1 MKILTSLLALPL
13 TLGLLFGLAL
23 SPIAHAEKNP
33 WLDYYDIEKVEYPKT
48 LDPQISGLSA
58 LKDGSIALTTI
69 SGDVVLYQ
77 PKNKTWTTF
86 ATGLDQPLGIVQDSK
101 NSFVVMQKPE
111 LTRLVDK
118 NNDGKA
124 DLYQTLYNGF
134 GMTGNYHEFA
144 FGPVVDSK
152 GNYYIS
158 LNIASNFNG
167 INQYIRGEYS
177 DMCPPED
184 QMRQWHD
191 FKKWMAGYRKQVTRM
206 FSCVPFRGWVMK
218 ISPDG
223 SAEPYASGF
232 RSPAGMHIDPLD
244 KLWVTDNQGDWIGT
258 SPLHQINQGDFAG
271 HPASLHWL
279 KGWKIKHKDVTTN
292 DLLNIRKPSAGL
304 FPQGE
309 LANSP
314 TQPLSTIKPELFG
327 LPEGELIIGDMN
339 INNLIRFLPDPIEGV
354 MQGTLIPFISGDE
367 LGIGN
372 FRLDFSSDGS
382 LWIGK
387 VHLGWAGDE
396 GLLKITK
403 KPNDIFIVNKVKL
416 LPDGFEI
423 RFNNALTNV
432 PTEINITRH
441 GYHYHAKYGSEK
453 VGLQKV
459 KVKNIHLD
467 KDKKSIKVITE
478 KLITGQLYTL
488 TLNDV
493 NDNKNQPLMGKVL
506 RYNVNKL
513 LQSTEFK
520 GANTHD

>member
-1 MKILTSLLALPL
+1 MRILTSLL
-13 TLGLLFGLAL
+13 TLGLTL
-23 SPIAHAEKNP
+23 SSTVYAEKNT
-33 WLDYYDIEKVEYPKT
+33 WLDYYDIERVEYPKT
-48 LDPQISGLSA
+48 IDPQISGLSA
-58 LKDGSIALTTI
+58 LKDGRIALTTI
-69 SGDVVLYQ
+69 SGDLVLYH
-77 PKNKTWTTF
+77 PKKHTWKTF
-86 ATGLDQPLGIVQDSK
+86 ASGLDQPLGIVQDSD

-124 DLYQTLYNGF
+124 DLYQTLYSDF

-144 FGPVVDSK
+144 FGPAVDSK

-167 INQYIRGEYS
+167 INEYIRGEYS

-184 QMRQWHD
+184 KMREWHD
-191 FKKWMAGYRKQVTRM
+191 FKAWLAGYRKNVTRM
-206 FSCVPFRGWVMK
+206 FSCVPYRGWVIK

-223 SAEPYASGF
+223 TAEPYASGF
-232 RSPAGMHIDPLD
+232 RSPAGIHIDPQD

-258 SPLHQINQGDFAG
+258 SPLHQINKGDFAG

-279 KGWKIKHKDVTTN
+279 KDWKIKHQDVTTD
-292 DLLNIRKPSAGL
+292 DLLKIRKPAAGL

-339 INNLIRFLPDPIEGV
+339 INNLIRFLPDPTGGA

-372 FRLDFSSDGS
+372 FRLDFSPDGS
-382 LWIGK
+382 LWVGK

-396 GLLKITK
+396 GLLKISK
-403 KPNDIFIVNKVKL
+403 KPKDIFIVNQVKL
-416 LPDGFEI
+416 LHDGFEI
-423 RFNNALTNV
+423 SFNQTLVNI
-432 PTEINITRH
+432 PPQIEITRH
-441 GYHYHAKYGSEK
+441 SYHYHAAYGSEK
-453 VGLQKV
+453 VDLQKV
-459 KVKNIHLD
+459 NEGNISLA
-467 KDKKSIKVITE
+467 KDKKSIKVIIPN
-478 KLITGQLYTL
+478 LLAGQLYTINL
-488 TLNDV
+488 SGLNDS
-493 NDNKNQPLMGKVL
+493 KSRPLMGDIL

-513 LQSTEFK
+513 PQITTFK
-520 GANTHD
+520 RSK